1 MILQEHQMLPL
12 HINIKGKSAVIAG
25 GGDRGAA
32 SENGAGRTCVCNRHQ
47 PRSIRRDARIDQ
59 RARHR
64 MEEEKAEPGDF
75 KDAFL
80 IILATDDHEVNK
92 RIAASA
98 APDQLV
104 NVASEAELG
113 NVYVPKI
120 INRGN
125 ITISVST
132 NGASPRHTIK
142 LAGQIEDLID
152 DELVQE
158 IDELLRKRR
167 GLNQ

>member
-1 MILQEHQMLPL
+1 MLPL

-25 GGDRGAA
+25 GGEIAARRLKTVLAEGASA
-32 SENGAGRTCVCNRHQ
+32 TVISPEVSEEMLGL
-47 PRSIRRDARIDQ
+47 I
-59 RARHR
+59 
-64 MEEEKAEPGDF
+64 EEHGIEWKKKKAEPGDF

-142 LAGQIEDLID
+142 LAGQIDDLID

>member
-1 MILQEHQMLPL
+1 MLPL

-25 GGDRGAA
+25 GGEIAARRLKTVLAEGASA
-32 SENGAGRTCVCNRHQ
+32 TVISPEVSEEMLGL
-47 PRSIRRDARIDQ
+47 I
-59 RARHR
+59 
-64 MEEEKAEPGDF
+64 EEHGIEWKKKKAEPGDF

-142 LAGQIEDLID
+142 LAGQIDDLID

-158 IDELLRKRR
+158 IDELFRKRR
-167 GLNQ
+167 GLNP

>member
-1 MILQEHQMLPL
+1 MLPL

-25 GGDRGAA
+25 GEIAARRLKTVLAERASATVISPEA
-32 SENGAGRTCVCNRHQ
+32 SEEMLGLIKEHG
-47 PRSIRRDARIDQ
+47 I
-59 RARHR
+59 
-64 MEEEKAEPGDF
+64 EWKKKKAEPGDF

-158 IDELLRKRR
+158 IDELLRKEEA
-167 GLNQ
+167 

>member
-1 MILQEHQMLPL
+1 MLPL

-25 GGDRGAA
+25 GGEIAARRLKTVLAEGASA
-32 SENGAGRTCVCNRHQ
+32 TVISPEVSEEMLGL
-47 PRSIRRDARIDQ
+47 I
-59 RARHR
+59 
-64 MEEEKAEPGDF
+64 EEHGIEWKKKKAEPGDF

-142 LAGQIEDLID
+142 LAGQIDDLID

-158 IDELLRKRR
+158 IDELLRKEEA
-167 GLNQ
+167 

>member
-1 MILQEHQMLPL
+1 
-12 HINIKGKSAVIAG
+12 
-25 GGDRGAA
+25 
-32 SENGAGRTCVCNRHQ
+32 
-47 PRSIRRDARIDQ
+47 
-59 RARHR
+59 

>member
-1 MILQEHQMLPL
+1 MLPL

-25 GGDRGAA
+25 GGEIAARRLKTVLAEGASA
-32 SENGAGRTCVCNRHQ
+32 TVISPEVSEEMLGL
-47 PRSIRRDARIDQ
+47 I
-59 RARHR
+59 
-64 MEEEKAEPGDF
+64 EEHGIEWKKKKAEPGDF

-98 APDQLV
+98 APEQLV

-142 LAGQIEDLID
+142 LAGQIDDLID